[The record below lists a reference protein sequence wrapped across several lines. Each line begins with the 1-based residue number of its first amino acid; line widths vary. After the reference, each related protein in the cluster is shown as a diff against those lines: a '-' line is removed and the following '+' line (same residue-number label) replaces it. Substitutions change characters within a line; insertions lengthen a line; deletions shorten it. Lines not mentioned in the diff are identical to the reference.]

1 MFDQGLDENKRGE
14 ERLQWL
20 HLEGTSPRMLPQVL
34 YGPFFHGEKW
44 RGEENPGTSGNWEA
58 NRRTSTYLS
67 PEYIYISN
75 KPIYIYSD
83 QAESGTAQGFTNH
96 FVAAIQQF
104 RTAQVRSL
112 SKGVF

>member
-44 RGEENPGTSGNWEA
+44 SGEENP
-58 NRRTSTYLS
+58 
-67 PEYIYISN
+67 EYSA
-75 KPIYIYSD
+75 SW
-83 QAESGTAQGFTNH
+83 
-96 FVAAIQQF
+96 
-104 RTAQVRSL
+104 
-112 SKGVF
+112 